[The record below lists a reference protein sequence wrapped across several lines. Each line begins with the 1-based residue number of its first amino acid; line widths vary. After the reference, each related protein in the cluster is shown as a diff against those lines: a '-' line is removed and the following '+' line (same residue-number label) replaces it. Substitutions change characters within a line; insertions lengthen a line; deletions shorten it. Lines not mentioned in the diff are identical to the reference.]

1 MDRLEMMRVFTHV
14 AEQQSFA
21 AAARRLALSNAQVTR
36 AVAALEQRC
45 GATLLHRTTRVVRL
59 TEAGASYLAQC
70 KRLLSEIE
78 EAEAQ
83 AGAAH
88 RELSGQ
94 LSITAPVLFGRMH
107 VAPLALAFLKQHPR
121 VSLRALFSDG
131 VVDLFD
137 QNIDVAVRIAVLPD
151 SSLRAVKVGYVRRV
165 VCAAPSYLR
174 ARGTPK
180 QPAELMQ
187 HDVIAFSGMGEPQA
201 WSFHVAGKPQP
212 LRLAPRLIVNS
223 GEFAIQAALAG
234 HGLTRV
240 LSYQVAE
247 HVAAKRLR
255 IVLAEFEGP
264 EIPVQVVRTEGK
276 GASARVRAFVD
287 YAVGELRTVLR

>member
-21 AAARRLALSNAQVTR
+21 AAARRLALSSAQVTR
-36 AVAALEQRC
+36 AVAGLEQRC

-59 TEAGASYLAQC
+59 TDVGASYLVQC
-70 KRLLSEIE
+70 KRLLNEIE

-83 AGAAH
+83 AGAAQ

-131 VVDLFD
+131 VIDLFD

-151 SSLRAVKVGYVRRV
+151 SNLRAVKVGHVRRV

-180 QPAELMQ
+180 QPAELLQ

-201 WSFHVAGKPQP
+201 WSFHVAGKPQSV
-212 LRLAPRLIVNS
+212 RLAPRLIVNS
-223 GEFAIQAALAG
+223 GELAIQAALAG
-234 HGLTRV
+234 HGLTKV

-247 HVAAKRLR
+247 DVAAKRLR

-287 YAVGELRTVLR
+287 YAVGELRTVLG